1 MDYPSG
7 TDDHLVRALS
17 ALWRSQDITGCYLKR
32 DREPED
38 QPRLEFEPSVL
49 GLGHVHGVAV
59 LPGGMRVACGT
70 CLVRNDRGSDWLVFY
85 FPMSALGTA
94 FPVGGFPFDNDD
106 HHRWRAIVDTWLGDL
121 GRYIFQHSPYR
132 VGLVGFETSGAL
144 RAADLAES
152 GIPQSRCMGVLV
164 PSVDAVEWHP
174 RTEAW

>member
-1 MDYPSG
+1 M
-7 TDDHLVRALS
+7 
-17 ALWRSQDITGCYLKR
+17 
-32 DREPED
+32 
-38 QPRLEFEPSVL
+38 
-49 GLGHVHGVAV
+49 
-59 LPGGMRVACGT
+59 
-70 CLVRNDRGSDWLVFY
+70 VFY